1 MTNTRTTLLTRIAAA
16 AWIALAPA
24 VAFAAGY
31 APFTQQ
37 GPLYAPKEASLDIF
51 GSYLAAEKQIT
62 DVFKT
67 NIRGGAWGGGIG
79 LNYFASAN
87 FGFGTDINIPDNSGR
102 FIDTYTIN
110 LIYRYPIESIGLA
123 PYIIGGGGRAYD
135 PKSEWIA
142 QVGLGLEY
150 RSSHKAGIFVDGRY
164 EWFMNTTPDKL
175 ELRAG
180 LRFVF

>member
-1 MTNTRTTLLTRIAAA
+1 MC
-16 AWIALAPA
+16 
-24 VAFAAGY
+24 
-31 APFTQQ
+31 
-37 GPLYAPKEASLDIF
+37 
-51 GSYLAAEKQIT
+51 
-62 DVFKT
+62 
-67 NIRGGAWGGGIG
+67 
-79 LNYFASAN
+79 
-87 FGFGTDINIPDNSGR
+87 
-102 FIDTYTIN
+102 
-110 LIYRYPIESIGLA
+110 
-123 PYIIGGGGRAYD
+123 